1 MPTVRRVSSVPPED
15 KEPSRRTVPQRG
27 AVPRRRQAQQQLL
40 QQRRAAAKTRPRD
53 SEAGQEKESTPLLLK
68 LLSWLGIVLLCFV
81 IGYMGTSWL
90 MEFLN
95 RKLLL
100 KPENRIENQ
109 EDLTEFQEAEHEKTT
124 RLLLESGADIQQIS
138 LSLHYVQDDSIGE
151 TRKNFVSSTKEDN
164 IRSAVEEV
172 LELSEVPNAG
182 RIKLLHVFRN
192 GETAFLDMPGQ
203 FASALED
210 MGERKSQLL
219 LTGLVRTLQENF
231 APVKQIRFLIDSQP
245 PKSGGTVNLTAVW
258 KMPPKS

>member
-1 MPTVRRVSSVPPED
+1 MIILPTVRKISSTLDD
-15 KEPSRRTVPQRG
+15 KETSRRTDSQRHT
-27 AVPRRRQAQQQLL
+27 VPRRRQAQQQLL
-40 QQRRAAAKTRPRD
+40 QQRKAAAKSKPRD
-53 SEAGQEKESTPLLLK
+53 SGQEKESAPLLLK
-68 LLSWLGIVLLCFV
+68 LLSWLGIILLCFV
-81 IGYMGTSWL
+81 IGYMGTSWF

-109 EDLTEFQEAEHEKTT
+109 EDLTDFQEAEHEKTS
-124 RLLLESGADIQQIS
+124 RLLLEAGADIKQIS
-138 LSLHYVQDDSIGE
+138 LNLHHVKEDSLTE
-151 TRKNFVSSTKEDN
+151 ARKNFVSSTKEDN

-182 RIKLLHVFRN
+182 KIKLLHVFMN
-192 GETAFLDMPGQ
+192 GNTAFLDMPGQ
-203 FASALED
+203 FASALEN

-231 APVKQIRFLIDSQP
+231 APVKQIRFLLDSKT
-245 PKSGGTVNLTAVW
+245 PKSEGIVNLAAVW

>member
-1 MPTVRRVSSVPPED
+1 MPTVRKISSTLDD
-15 KEPSRRTVPQRG
+15 KEPSRRTHLQRQ

-40 QQRRAAAKTRPRD
+40 QQRKAAKYKPKD
-53 SEAGQEKESTPLLLK
+53 SEQEKESTPLLLK
-68 LLSWLGIVLLCFV
+68 LLSWLGIILLCFV

-95 RKLLL
+95 QKLLL

-109 EDLTEFQEAEHEKTT
+109 EDLTEFQEAEGERTS
-124 RLLLESGADIQQIS
+124 RMLLESGADIPQIS
-138 LSLHYVQDDSIGE
+138 LNLHHVKEDSIGE
-151 TRKNFVSSTKEDN
+151 VRKNFVSTIREDN

-172 LELSEVPNAG
+172 LELSDVPNAG

-192 GETAFLDMPGQ
+192 GDTAFLDMPGQ
-203 FASALED
+203 FASALDD

-219 LTGLVRTLQENF
+219 LTGLVKTLQENF
-231 APVKQIRFLIDSQP
+231 APIKQIRFLIDSKA
-245 PKSGGTVNLTAVW
+245 PKSGGTVNLAAVW

>member
-1 MPTVRRVSSVPPED
+1 MPTVRKISSTLDD
-15 KEPSRRTVPQRG
+15 KEPLQPRRTDTQRHT
-27 AVPRRRQAQQQLL
+27 VPRRRQAQQQLL
-40 QQRRAAAKTRPRD
+40 QQRKAAARSRAKD
-53 SEAGQEKESTPLLLK
+53 SGQEKESTPLLLK
-68 LLSWLGIVLLCFV
+68 LLSWLGIILLCFV
-81 IGYMGTSWL
+81 IGYMGTSWF

-109 EDLTEFQEAEHEKTT
+109 EDLTDFQEAEHDKTS
-124 RLLLESGADIQQIS
+124 RLLLESGATDIQQVS
-138 LSLHYVQDDSIGE
+138 LNLHHVQDDSISE
-151 TRKNFVSSTKEDN
+151 IRRNFVSSTKEDN

-182 RIKLLHVFRN
+182 KIKLLHVFRK
-192 GETAFLDMPGQ
+192 GDTAFLDMPGQ

-231 APVKQIRFLIDSQP
+231 APLKQIRFLIDSKA
-245 PKSGGTVNLTAVW
+245 PKSGGTVNLAAVW

>member
-1 MPTVRRVSSVPPED
+1 MPTVRKISSTLDD
-15 KEPSRRTVPQRG
+15 KEPIQPRRTDTQRHT
-27 AVPRRRQAQQQLL
+27 VPRRRQAQQQLL
-40 QQRRAAAKTRPRD
+40 QQRKAAAKSRPRD
-53 SEAGQEKESTPLLLK
+53 SEQEKESTPLLLK
-68 LLSWLGIVLLCFV
+68 LLSWLGIILLCFV

-90 MEFLN
+90 MDFLN

-109 EDLTEFQEAEHEKTT
+109 EDLTDFQEAEHERTT

-138 LSLHYVQDDSIGE
+138 LSLHHVNEDSITE

-172 LELSEVPNAG
+172 LELSEVPNADK
-182 RIKLLHVFRN
+182 IKLLHVFRN

-203 FASALED
+203 FASALDE

-231 APVKQIRFLIDSQP
+231 APVKQIRFLIDSKTP
-245 PKSGGTVNLTAVW
+245 ESGGTVNLAAVW
-258 KMPPKS
+258 KMPSKS

>member
-1 MPTVRRVSSVPPED
+1 MPTVRKISSTLDD
-15 KEPSRRTVPQRG
+15 KDTSRRTAPQRH

-40 QQRRAAAKTRPRD
+40 QQRKAAAKSRPKD
-53 SEAGQEKESTPLLLK
+53 SEQEQESAPLLLK

-81 IGYMGTSWL
+81 IGYMGASWF
-90 MEFLN
+90 MDFMN

-109 EDLTEFQEAEHEKTT
+109 EDLTEFQESEAEKTS
-124 RLLLESGADIQQIS
+124 RLLLESGADIKQIS
-138 LSLHYVQDDSIGE
+138 LNLHHVNEDTLSE
-151 TRKNFVSSTKEDN
+151 FRKSFVASTQEDN

-172 LELSEVPNAG
+172 LELSDVPNAG
-182 RIKLLHVFRN
+182 KIKLLHVFRN
-192 GETAFLDMPGQ
+192 GDTAFLDMPGQ

-219 LTGLVRTLQENF
+219 LTGLVRTIQENF
-231 APVKQIRFLIDSQP
+231 SPLKQIRFLIDSKAP
-245 PKSGGTVNLTAVW
+245 SSEGIVNLAAVW

>member
-1 MPTVRRVSSVPPED
+1 MPTVRKISSTLDE
-15 KEPSRRTVPQRG
+15 KETSRRTDPQRH

-40 QQRRAAAKTRPRD
+40 QQRKAASRTRPRD
-53 SEAGQEKESTPLLLK
+53 SVQEKESAPLLLK

-95 RKLLL
+95 QKWLL

-109 EDLTEFQEAEHEKTT
+109 EDLTEFQEAEHEKTS
-124 RLLLESGADIQQIS
+124 RLLLEAGTDIKQVS
-138 LSLHYVQDDSIGE
+138 LNLHYVTEDTIGE
-151 TRKNFVSSTKEDN
+151 ARKNFVSSTKEDN

-172 LELSEVPNAG
+172 LELSDVPNAN

-192 GETAFLDMPGQ
+192 GDTAFLDMPGQ

-231 APVKQIRFLIDSQP
+231 APVKQIRFLLDSKVP
-245 PKSGGTVNLTAVW
+245 ESGGIVNLAAVW

>member
-1 MPTVRRVSSVPPED
+1 
-15 KEPSRRTVPQRG
+15 
-27 AVPRRRQAQQQLL
+27 
-40 QQRRAAAKTRPRD
+40 
-53 SEAGQEKESTPLLLK
+53 
-68 LLSWLGIVLLCFV
+68 
-81 IGYMGTSWL
+81 MGTSWL

-95 RKLLL
+95 QKWLL

-109 EDLTEFQEAEHEKTT
+109 EDLTEFQEAEHEKTS
-124 RLLLESGADIQQIS
+124 RLLLEAGTDIKQVS
-138 LSLHYVQDDSIGE
+138 LNLHYVTEDTIGE
-151 TRKNFVSSTKEDN
+151 ARKNFVSSTKEDN

-172 LELSEVPNAG
+172 LELSDVPNAN

-192 GETAFLDMPGQ
+192 GDTAFLDMPGQ

-231 APVKQIRFLIDSQP
+231 APVKQIRFLLDSKVP
-245 PKSGGTVNLTAVW
+245 ESGGIVNLAAVW

>member
-1 MPTVRRVSSVPPED
+1 M
-15 KEPSRRTVPQRG
+15 
-27 AVPRRRQAQQQLL
+27 PRRRQAQQQLL
-40 QQRRAAAKTRPRD
+40 QQRKAAAKFRQKD
-53 SEAGQEKESTPLLLK
+53 SGQEKESSAPLLLK

-95 RKLLL
+95 QKLLL

-109 EDLTEFQEAEHEKTT
+109 EDLTEFQEAEAEKTS

-138 LSLHYVQDDSIGE
+138 LNLHHVKDDSLGE

-172 LELSEVPNAG
+172 LELSEVPNAS

-203 FASALED
+203 FASALEEI
-210 MGERKSQLL
+210 GERKSQLL
-219 LTGLVRTLQENF
+219 LTGLVRTIQENF
-231 APVKQIRFLIDSQP
+231 SPLKQIRFLIDSKAP
-245 PKSGGTVNLTAVW
+245 SSEGIVNLAAVW